1 MRPFHFG
8 FAVSVWQRYR
18 VRSLR
23 EFCNLACRFGM
34 SRCGLRIDGFAAYDS
49 WMSVQPSPVSA
60 PWRGDATTISLVGL
74 AHGTSHFHH
83 LLLAPMFPWFIEAY
97 GLNYAQLG
105 LLVTVFFVISGL
117 GQALSGFLVDRV
129 GARPVLYG
137 ALTCFCLASISAAL
151 ATGYGGLMLA
161 SALAGLGNSPFHP
174 IDFTI
179 INRRVSAA
187 RLGHA
192 YSVHGITGNLGW
204 ACAPLVLTG
213 LVSATGSLRSAYLCI
228 AILPLLVLTLVV
240 LNRGAIDDRRA
251 TAADG
256 QPAAAPTQ
264 FGTPAGEPTFAF
276 LTLPAVWL
284 CFAFLF
290 FSTCALAAVQS
301 FAGPALR
308 QLSGL
313 SAATT
318 SLIVTG
324 YMLCGAAGMV
334 AGGFL
339 LAKVKRAES
348 LISAALCG
356 SALLL
361 LLVSTGWLPGLL
373 ALVLASAAG
382 LGTGLAGPSRDMLIR
397 RASPPGAT
405 GRVYGMVYSGLDLGF
420 ALAAPVFGALLDA
433 GKAGGV
439 FVGAAL
445 ALAAA
450 VGSAWLIGAFT
461 GRVSRPAANRQPST
475 STASASTPS
484 TS

>member
-1 MRPFHFG
+1 MTAQALP
-8 FAVSVWQRYR
+8 
-18 VRSLR
+18 
-23 EFCNLACRFGM
+23 
-34 SRCGLRIDGFAAYDS
+34 
-49 WMSVQPSPVSA
+49 VQV
-60 PWRGDATTISLVGL
+60 PWRHDATTISLVGL

-83 LLLAPMFPWFIEAY
+83 LLLAPMFPWFIDAY

-105 LLVTVFFVISGL
+105 LLVTVFFVISGI

-129 GARPVLYG
+129 GARPVLYA
-137 ALTCFCLASISAAL
+137 ALSCFCLASVSAAL

-179 INRRVSAA
+179 INRRVSAG

-213 LVSATGSLRSAYLCI
+213 LFAATGSLRTAYLSI
-228 AILPLLVLTLVV
+228 AVLPLLVLTLML
-240 LNRGAIDDRRA
+240 LNRSAIDDRAEHLEARA
-251 TAADG
+251 GSGAGAG
-256 QPAAAPTQ
+256 AGAGKPAAPARAQ
-264 FGTPAGEPTFAF
+264 ADDRAGEPIFAF

-301 FAGPALR
+301 FAGPALA

-313 SAATT
+313 SAATA

-339 LAKVKRAES
+339 LAKVDRAET

-361 LLVSTGWLPGLL
+361 LLVATGWLPGLT

-420 ALAAPVFGALLDA
+420 ALAAPLFGALLDA
-433 GKAGGV
+433 GRAGGV
-439 FVGAAL
+439 FVGSAL

-450 VGSAWLIGAFT
+450 VASAWLIGVFT
-461 GRVSRPAANRQPST
+461 GRAPARAGHGQS
-475 STASASTPS
+475 STASAPAPTTSTPS

>member
-1 MRPFHFG
+1 MDLRPSHG
-8 FAVSVWQRYR
+8 
-18 VRSLR
+18 
-23 EFCNLACRFGM
+23 
-34 SRCGLRIDGFAAYDS
+34 AAYDPL
-49 WMSVQPSPVSA
+49 MTAQALPVQV
-60 PWRGDATTISLVGL
+60 PWRHDATTISLVGL

-83 LLLAPMFPWFIEAY
+83 LLLAPMFPWFIDAY

-105 LLVTVFFVISGL
+105 LLVTVFFVISGI

-129 GARPVLYG
+129 GARPVLYA
-137 ALTCFCLASISAAL
+137 ALSCFCLASVSAAL

-179 INRRVSAA
+179 INRRVSAG

-213 LVSATGSLRSAYLCI
+213 LFAATGSLRTAYLSI
-228 AILPLLVLTLVV
+228 AVLPLLVLALML
-240 LNRGAIDDRRA
+240 LNRSAIDDRAEHLEARA
-251 TAADG
+251 GSGAGAG
-256 QPAAAPTQ
+256 AGKPAAPARAQ
-264 FGTPAGEPTFAF
+264 ADDRAGEPIFAF

-301 FAGPALR
+301 FAGPALA

-313 SAATT
+313 SAATA

-339 LAKVKRAES
+339 LAKVDRAEM

-361 LLVSTGWLPGLL
+361 LLVATGWLPGLT

-420 ALAAPVFGALLDA
+420 ALAAPLFGALLDA
-433 GKAGGV
+433 GRAGGV
-439 FVGAAL
+439 FVGSAL

-450 VGSAWLIGAFT
+450 VASAWLIGVFT
-461 GRVSRPAANRQPST
+461 RRAPARAGHGQSSTASPPAPTMSNPST
-475 STASASTPS
+475 S
-484 TS
+484 

>member
-1 MRPFHFG
+1 MTAQALP
-8 FAVSVWQRYR
+8 
-18 VRSLR
+18 
-23 EFCNLACRFGM
+23 
-34 SRCGLRIDGFAAYDS
+34 
-49 WMSVQPSPVSA
+49 VQV
-60 PWRGDATTISLVGL
+60 PWRHDATTISLVGL

-83 LLLAPMFPWFIEAY
+83 LLLAPMFPWFIDAY

-105 LLVTVFFVISGL
+105 LLVTVFFVISGI
-117 GQALSGFLVDRV
+117 GQAMSGFLVDRV
-129 GARPVLYG
+129 GARPVLYA
-137 ALTCFCLASISAAL
+137 ALSCFCLASVSAAL

-179 INRRVSAA
+179 INRRVSAE

-213 LVSATGSLRSAYLCI
+213 LFAATGSLRTAYLCI
-228 AILPLLVLTLVV
+228 AVLPLLVLALML
-240 LNRGAIDDRRA
+240 LNRSAIDDRAEHLESRA
-251 TAADG
+251 GSGAGAG
-256 QPAAAPTQ
+256 AGKPAAPAHAQ
-264 FGTPAGEPTFAF
+264 AGARAGEPIFAF

-301 FAGPALR
+301 FAGPALA

-313 SAATT
+313 SAATA

-339 LAKVKRAES
+339 LAKVDRAET

-361 LLVSTGWLPGLL
+361 LLVASGWLSGLT

-420 ALAAPVFGALLDA
+420 ALAAPLFGALLDA
-433 GKAGGV
+433 GRAGGV
-439 FVGAAL
+439 FVGSAL

-450 VGSAWLIGAFT
+450 VASAWLIGVFS
-461 GRVSRPAANRQPST
+461 GRASAPAGHRQSSTASPPAPSTPSSSKPST
-475 STASASTPS
+475 S
-484 TS
+484 

>member
-1 MRPFHFG
+1 MTAQALP
-8 FAVSVWQRYR
+8 AST
-18 VRSLR
+18 
-23 EFCNLACRFGM
+23 
-34 SRCGLRIDGFAAYDS
+34 
-49 WMSVQPSPVSA
+49 
-60 PWRGDATTISLVGL
+60 PWRSDATTISLVGL

-105 LLVTVFFVISGL
+105 LLVTLFFVISGI

-129 GARPVLYG
+129 GARPVLFG

-179 INRRVSAA
+179 LNRRVSAA

-213 LVSATGSLRSAYLCI
+213 LMAATGSLRNAYLCI
-228 AILPLLVLTLVV
+228 AVLPVLVLLLMVI
-240 LNRGAIDDRRA
+240 NRGAIDDHLPPVA
-251 TAADG
+251 GGKAA
-256 QPAAAPTQ
+256 QVPAQ
-264 FGTPAGEPTFAF
+264 GAGNSAEPTFAF

-313 SAATT
+313 SASTA

-339 LAKVKRAES
+339 LAKVDRAETV
-348 LISAALCG
+348 ISAALCG

-361 LLVSTGWLPGLL
+361 LLVATGWLPGLA

-420 ALAAPVFGALLDA
+420 ALAAPLFGALLDA

-439 FVGAAL
+439 FVGSAL

-461 GRVSRPAANRQPST
+461 GR
-475 STASASTPS
+475 ASAAAGRRESSAPVAAASSAAAASIPSTPS
-484 TS
+484 TP

>member
-1 MRPFHFG
+1 MT
-8 FAVSVWQRYR
+8 
-18 VRSLR
+18 
-23 EFCNLACRFGM
+23 
-34 SRCGLRIDGFAAYDS
+34 
-49 WMSVQPSPVSA
+49 VQILPVSTA
-60 PWRGDATTISLVGL
+60 WRSDATTISLVGL

-105 LLVTVFFVISGL
+105 LLVTLFFVVSGI

-129 GARPVLYG
+129 GARPVLYA

-174 IDFTI
+174 VDFSI

-192 YSVHGITGNLGW
+192 YSVHGISGNLGW

-213 LVSATGSLRSAYLCI
+213 LMSATGSLRSAYLCI
-228 AILPLLVLTLVV
+228 AVLPLLVLALMVFH
-240 LNRGAIDDRRA
+240 RGAIDDGLQA
-251 TAADG
+251 GADG
-256 QPAAAPTQ
+256 RDAPVRAHCELQP
-264 FGTPAGEPTFAF
+264 GEPTFAF

-313 SAATT
+313 SAATA

-324 YMLCGAAGMV
+324 YMLCGAVGMV

-339 LAKVKRAES
+339 LAKVNRAES

-361 LLVSTGWLPGLL
+361 LLVATGWLSGVV

-433 GKAGGV
+433 GSAGGV
-439 FVGAAL
+439 FVGSAL
-445 ALAAA
+445 ALGAA
-450 VGSAWLIGAFT
+450 VGSAWLIAGFT
-461 GRVSRPAANRQPST
+461 GRAPAFGARRPPSAPTANAP
-475 STASASTPS
+475 TPS
-484 TS
+484 TT